1 MGGFRLSLQLPETL
15 DLKAAAP
22 LRGTLLEARGA
33 AVEIDASGVQ
43 RLGGL
48 CLQVL
53 LSAQATWATDG
64 HPFVISSAST
74 AFAEGVRRMGAQ
86 TLAPDL
92 IIQE

>member
-1 MGGFRLSLQLPETL
+1 MNMQLADTL
-15 DLKAAAP
+15 DLKAAGP
-22 LRGTLLEARGA
+22 LRGALLEARGGPM
-33 AVEIDASGVQ
+33 EIDASGVQ

-64 HPFVISSAST
+64 QPFAITAASP
-74 AFAEGVRRMGAQ
+74 AFAEGARRMGAQ
-86 TLAPDL
+86 DLAPDP

>member
-1 MGGFRLSLQLPETL
+1 MLLPENL
-15 DLKAAAP
+15 DLKAAGP
-22 LRGTLLEARGA
+22 LRGMLMEARGA
-33 AVEIDASGVQ
+33 GVEIDASGVQ

-53 LSAQATWATDG
+53 LSAEATWATDG
-64 HPFVISSAST
+64 HPFVISAASP
-74 AFAEGVRRMGAQ
+74 AFAEGAQRMGAH